1 MRACTRHTS
10 SLPRYASVSC
20 LADIGRG
27 SCLFLFTPVIV
38 LRQRS
43 ELPQEQRNIGAI
55 EPGQVHLVKTGNVS
69 FLTVARGNGKLV
81 GAAAGRVAKAGT
93 ADAKACRSSLSPSV
107 ALTLENAV
115 LARERLALTIS
126 AANFRTNPALGG
138 RAASGLRSVGM
149 LVFYWHPQR
158 DCRVLAFL
166 RLDPNRHHHHHLL
179 YLVLPLRRLC
189 QSVDSSRNNT

>member
-1 MRACTRHTS
+1 MLS
-10 SLPRYASVSC
+10 KL
-20 LADIGRG
+20 
-27 SCLFLFTPVIV
+27 
-38 LRQRS
+38 
-43 ELPQEQRNIGAI
+43 
-55 EPGQVHLVKTGNVS
+55 GNVS

-126 AANFRTNPALGG
+126 APNFRTNQALGG